1 MRIMV
6 IGLGQMGLPIALNLL
21 KAGHVVTGV
30 DVAQESREAF
40 AAAGGIARA
49 NTGDAD
55 AEVFIT
61 ALASS
66 KQVASIY
73 LEPKGLIASAPKGS
87 LFIDCSTIDISLARS
102 LQTTACAAGH
112 DMIDAPISGGVAA
125 AQTGALTIMV
135 GGPENAFQRAR
146 PILDVIGRRIAHA
159 GASGAGLAVKICNNL
174 VVGVTIG
181 ALSEAFALGE
191 RLGLDPHVLFDIMSN
206 SSGQCW
212 ALANVCPAPG
222 VVPSAPS
229 SNSYKPGGKTSIMLK
244 DMRLAL
250 NATADAEIPAPLTG
264 AAASLYGLFAQ
275 AGGADMDCTGVFALL
290 TGRWPGTV

>member
-112 DMIDAPISGGVAA
+112 D
-125 AQTGALTIMV
+125 
-135 GGPENAFQRAR
+135 
-146 PILDVIGRRIAHA
+146 
-159 GASGAGLAVKICNNL
+159 
-174 VVGVTIG
+174 VVTDR
-181 ALSEAFALGE
+181 GE
-191 RLGLDPHVLFDIMSN
+191 RLAEIDRGSERVAPGIRPITGARQVAAGHAGDSPYTAWDPSASLPIRLARKRPSRA
-206 SSGQCW
+206 SSI
-212 ALANVCPAPG
+212 ALARSPG
-222 VVPSAPS
+222 VVAP
-229 SNSYKPGGKTSIMLK
+229 T
-244 DMRLAL
+244 RLATSSY
-250 NATADAEIPAPLTG
+250 NSDSPR
-264 AAASLYGLFAQ
+264 
-275 AGGADMDCTGVFALL
+275 
-290 TGRWPGTV
+290 TGRAERTSRAET